1 MTFNQAGSIF
11 ALGLRLTKL
20 DASGAPLVGTD
31 TCYVTEALVS
41 INLGLEYSEPDA
53 IELMNGRGATCL
65 YYQPHPTVRNGM
77 IEELK
82 VCYPD
87 PNILQFL
94 AGGERIT
101 SGGVNEVQTVTL
113 TGATGGTFTLTFQ
126 GQTTGAIAHNA
137 TAAVVTTALTALSNI
152 NPGDVAVTGT
162 GPYVV
167 TFAGQYAATNL
178 AQMAASGTNLTGT
191 TPSVAVATTT
201 AGVVGNDTIGWRP
214 PSVNVDPIPNGVA
227 IEAWSNAVLNNSIGG
242 GALPYWHWVIP
253 KAQVRP
259 SEAMT
264 LGSEDP
270 ATPQM
275 EGWTEEST
283 GFGTGPR
290 ADIAFPT
297 DRVWQF
303 CQVATLPNLTPGFVE
318 VTA

>member
-11 ALGLRLTKL
+11 ALGLRITKL

-65 YYQPHPTVRNGM
+65 FYQPHPTVRNGM
-77 IEELK
+77 IEEFK

-87 PNILQFL
+87 PIILQFL

-113 TGATGGTFTLTFQ
+113 TGATGGTFTLTFN
-126 GQTTGAIAHNA
+126 GQTTAGIAYNA
-137 TAAVVTTALTALSNI
+137 TAATITTALNALSNI
-152 NPGDVAVTGT
+152 NPGDVSTSGT
-162 GPYVV
+162 GPYVI
-167 TFAGQYAATNL
+167 TFSGQYAAINVT
-178 AQMAASGTNLTGT
+178 QMTASAANLTGT
-191 TPSVAVATTT
+191 TPTAVVATTT
-201 AGVVGNDTIGWRP
+201 AGAAGNATIGWRP
-214 PSVNVDPIPNGVA
+214 PPVNVDPIPNGVA
-227 IEAWSNAVLNNSIGG
+227 IEAWSNAVLNNSIGN
-242 GALPYWHWVIP
+242 GALPFWHWVIP
-253 KAQVRP
+253 KAKVRP

-275 EGWTEEST
+275 EGWTEENA
-283 GFGTGPR
+283 GFGDGPVG
-290 ADIAFPT
+290 DIGFPT

-303 CQVATLPNLTPGFVE
+303 CQVATLPNLTPGFVT